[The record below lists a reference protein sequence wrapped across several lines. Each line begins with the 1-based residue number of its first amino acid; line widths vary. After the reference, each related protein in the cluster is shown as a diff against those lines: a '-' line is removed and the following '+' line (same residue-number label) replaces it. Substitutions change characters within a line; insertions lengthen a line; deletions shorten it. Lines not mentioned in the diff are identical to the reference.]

1 MSAIMKS
8 LFSAKSIRAVLIL
21 ALALVASHL
30 STHASLLSSGVDLG
44 YADHTPTDRWAV
56 FTLGAGAAD
65 VNVMSSGASI
75 WGDVGFAGSGK
86 SNLSGTGS
94 IRGEV
99 VSRSTGTMAKSST
112 FTVTGSI
119 LNNRDADLAQGVTD
133 ARNASTAA
141 FGMAASA
148 GYPTT
153 INTNTSLTL
162 NDTTASHT
170 VVLQLTDFVLSE
182 TAALTL
188 QGTAATTYIIN
199 VTNKFS
205 LSGTSVVQLSGGL
218 TADNVLFNV
227 IGTGDATM
235 SSSAV
240 LNGIV
245 LAADRTMKMSGSAT
259 VYGQVI
265 ANKVSLA
272 GVSSVRRPI
281 SP

>member
-1 MSAIMKS
+1 MSANMKT
-8 LFSAKSIRAVLIL
+8 LFSAKSLRT
-21 ALALVASHL
+21 ALLSALVLAASQL
-30 STHASLLSSGVDLG
+30 SIHASLLSSGVNLG

-56 FTLGAGAAD
+56 FTLGSGPTD

-75 WGDVGFAGSGK
+75 WGDTAFAGSGN
-86 SNLSGTGS
+86 SNLSGTGT
-94 IRGEV
+94 IRGQA
-99 VSRSTGTMAKSST
+99 VSNSSGSMLKSSS

-119 LNNRDADLAQGVTD
+119 LNNQNANLAQGVSD
-133 ARNASTAA
+133 AHSASNSAFALSAST
-141 FGMAASA
+141 

-153 INTNTSLTL
+153 INTNSSLTL

-170 VVLQLTDFVLSE
+170 VVLQLSDFILSG
-182 TAALTL
+182 TGALTL

-205 LSGTSVVQLSGGL
+205 LSGSSVVQLSGGL

-227 IGTGDATM
+227 RGTGDVTM
-235 SSSAV
+235 SSSST
-240 LNGIV
+240 LTGII
-245 LAADRTMKMSGSAT
+245 LATDRTMKMSGSAT

-272 GVSSVRRPI
+272 GVSSVRRPV